1 MEKIKQINFLGP
13 TGVGK
18 TTIIKKCLDIKRYH
32 NGYLKVNDNEIRL
45 RPRFNFDF
53 LNNNRIKS
61 ILFRKSKIKSLFYK
75 NFSIKRSIY
84 NFIETSNEDSFFLKK
99 LVENLGKQNKIS
111 ITNINLIHQ
120 IVYNLYY
127 KRNFIIKNQILY
139 SENNF
144 MLNYL
149 SLISEFEN
157 YKDFINEI
165 DFSIFKKDIFIYLTN
180 SLDEIY
186 SRYIKRNMKIIR
198 LYNKSEQEIRDYI
211 SSRIDFDNNML
222 NYLKNFISIHI
233 VESNSYAVENINRIL
248 DKKYTDIK

>member
-1 MEKIKQINFLGP
+1 MEKINQINFLGP

-32 NGYLKVNDNEIRL
+32 NGNLKVNDNEIRL
-45 RPRFNFDF
+45 KPRFNFDF

-75 NFSIKRSIY
+75 NVSIKRLIY
-84 NFIETSNEDSFFLKK
+84 NFVDNSKDDNFFLNN

-120 IVYNLYY
+120 IIYNLYY
-127 KRNFIIKNQILY
+127 KRNFKIKNQILY

-157 YKDFINEI
+157 YQDFINEI

-186 SRYIKRNMKIIR
+186 SRYIERDMKIIR
-198 LYNKSEQEIRDYI
+198 LFNKSEEEIRDYI
-211 SSRIDFDNNML
+211 SSRIDFDNRVL
-222 NYLKNFISIHI
+222 NYLKNFININI